1 MLRKDKIREGNKDD
15 FLKKAGLQLIS
26 KGRVKVIVI
35 QTRKSIN

>member
-1 MLRKDKIREGNKDD
+1 MLRKDKIREGNKND
-15 FLKKAGLQLIS
+15 FKKAGLLLIG